1 MEFSSIHAKSHAVG
15 ARVVVKEGL
24 AAALRLASERP
35 ELTIDVFEPDWRR
48 VDRAREIVESR
59 GLPGRVHVWH
69 RSAAE
74 VARRVMDR
82 LRPAA

>member
-1 MEFSSIHAKSHAVG
+1 MEFSSILARSGTVG

-24 AAALRLASERP
+24 EAALRLAAERP

-48 VDRAREIVESR
+48 VDRAREIVEAR
-59 GLPGRVHVWH
+59 GLVGRVHVWH

-74 VARRVMDR
+74 VARRVMGR